1 MLFVS
6 RTRQT
11 QAAENCFALFQIILI
26 TRQQM
31 SRIFR
36 ARTKG
41 LTRLWSWFKK
51 CAKNV
56 VGLIKLFG
64 GLLGCIF
71 PPFLV
76 IVFRLISPCCSDKK
90 MAAIKILAC
99 LCIDCVTCRGPMG
112 TRQGFLCPSCRGSGR
127 RDGPIR
133 GGMGPG
139 WGLAGERVGGARL
152 LVHSDKHSNNQP
164 ESAPVSGPMYWYY
177 ITWNLLQ
184 V

>member
-1 MLFVS
+1 
-6 RTRQT
+6 
-11 QAAENCFALFQIILI
+11 
-26 TRQQM
+26 M

-36 ARTKG
+36 ARTK
-41 LTRLWSWFKK
+41 RLARDRKIHQLK
-51 CAKNV
+51 RCAKNV

-127 RDGPIR
+127 GEGPIR
-133 GGMGPG
+133 GGRGPG
-139 WGLAGERVGGARL
+139 WGLADERVGGAR

-164 ESAPVSGPMYWYY
+164 ESAVQWIVKFPSHSLPKY
-177 ITWNLLQ
+177 
-184 V
+184 